1 MDQKL
6 VEISKPQFNPR
17 EGQQPYAIVI
27 GLDGMNGLQAARVL
41 ARRQVPIIAIAKDP
55 NRHPSRTRVCE
66 KILFANTE
74 NEDFLETLET
84 LGPMLSQKAVLFPCN
99 DMNVAIVSRHRHRLE
114 QWFHVV
120 LPANEIVEMLMSKD
134 SFYTYAQERGIA
146 VPRTI
151 ILQSKADAEK
161 AANELTFPSILK
173 PKVRTPE
180 WDKQSS
186 LKAYKVSSG
195 EEMLAI
201 YDRYHQWATSLI
213 AQEWIEGPDSNL
225 YSCNCYFNSASGPVA
240 TFVARKLRQW
250 PPRTGKSCLG
260 EECRND
266 IVLNETI
273 RLFQGANYRGLGYLE
288 MKRDERS
295 NNYYV
300 IEPNIGRPTG
310 RGTIAEAGGVELI
323 YTMYSDALG
332 WPLPANLIQQY
343 TGVKWIYLRRDLQ
356 SALYYWR
363 KGELSLKDWWHSI
376 RGRKV
381 YALFSWTDLGPFFAD
396 LLRVARLYLQ
406 SKNRKKS
413 ELKVF
418 E

>member
-6 VEISKPQFNPR
+6 AEISRLQFNPR
-17 EGQQPYAIVI
+17 ESQQPYAIVI

-55 NRHPSRTRVCE
+55 KHHPSRTRVCE

-74 NEDFLETLET
+74 NEDFLGILET
-84 LGPMLSQKAVLFPCN
+84 LGPKLSQKAVLFPCN
-99 DMNVAIVSRHRHRLE
+99 DMNVAIVSRHRYKLE

-120 LPANEIVEMLMSKD
+120 LPADEIVEMLMSKE
-134 SFYTYAQERGIA
+134 SFYAYARERGIA
-146 VPRTI
+146 VPRTF
-151 ILQSKADAEK
+151 ILQSRADAEK
-161 AANELTFPSILK
+161 AASELLFPSIIK
-173 PKVRTPE
+173 PKIRSPE
-180 WDKQSS
+180 WDKHSS

-195 EEMLAI
+195 EEMLTI
-201 YDRYHQWATSLI
+201 YDRHHQWATSLI

-225 YSCNCYFNSASGPVA
+225 YSCNCYFNSASEPLV

-273 RLFQGANYRGLGYLE
+273 SLFQGANYRGLGYLE

-295 NNYYV
+295 GNYFV

-323 YTMYSDALG
+323 YTMYCDAIG
-332 WPLPANLIQQY
+332 WPLPANLKQQY
-343 TGVKWIYLRRDLQ
+343 TGVKWIYFRRDLQ
-356 SALYYWR
+356 SAFYYWR
-363 KGELSLKDWWHSI
+363 NGELSFKDWWHSI
-376 RGRKV
+376 RGRR
-381 YALFSWTDLGPFFAD
+381 AFAIFSWTDPGPFFAD

-406 SKNRKKS
+406 PKDRNINDFRY
-413 ELKVF
+413 L
-418 E
+418 